1 MGYSDFS
8 FKTPL
13 SSAYDGIT
21 PGTVIASKAVIT
33 DASNKVNTLDITTPK
48 IGGTT
53 VTSSAAELNLIDN
66 SVAGTAVA
74 SKALVLGTNKNVD
87 VLAIADLKLGAG
99 AGTSVTA
106 SAVELNKAGTKAS
119 STCRLYNLGSPALA
133 DDDLIVVST
142 NMKVGSYTIASQPD
156 IPRNITVTA
165 TAGATTDT
173 LGTVTITGTNYDD
186 EEISEVITPVAGS
199 AVAGTKAFKTVT
211 TVVGAGWV
219 IDAVEGTNDTIKV
232 GIGNELG
239 LPLTLDS
246 ATEIMMGILGTTIT
260 ATNPTVSN
268 PASLEGTT
276 IDMSSG
282 TYNGTKEALVFIV
295 D

>member
-1 MGYSDFS
+1 MDS
-8 FKTPL
+8 FKFEKVSESEKSVL
-13 SSAYDGIT
+13 DGIT
-21 PGTVIASKAVIT
+21 AGTVSA
-33 DASNKVNTLDITTPK
+33 NK
-48 IGGTT
+48 T
-53 VTSSAAELNLIDN
+53 V
-66 SVAGTAVA
+66 VV
-74 SKALVLGTNKNVD
+74 GTNKNVD

-106 SAVELNKAGTKAS
+106 SATELNKAGIKAN
-119 STCRLYNLGSPALA
+119 STCRLYNLSSPALA
-133 DDDLIVVST
+133 DDDLIVTST
-142 NMKVGSYTIASQPD
+142 NMKVGSYTVAAQPEV
-156 IPRNITVTA
+156 PRNITVTA
-165 TAGATTDT
+165 TAGATADT

-186 EEISEVITPVAGS
+186 EVISEVITPVAGS
-199 AVAGTKAFKTVT
+199 AVAGTKAFKSVT
-211 TVVGAGWV
+211 TVVGAGWA

-232 GIGNELG
+232 GTGNELG
-239 LPLTLDS
+239 LPLSLNS
-246 ATEIMMGILGTTIT
+246 ATEIMLGILGTTIT

>member
-1 MGYSDFS
+1 MGYSDFE
-8 FKTPL
+8 FKKVSQSEEVVL
-13 SSAYDGIT
+13 DGVIA
-21 PGTVIASKAVIT
+21 GTVASGKAI
-33 DASNKVNTLDITTPK
+33 
-48 IGGTT
+48 
-53 VTSSAAELNLIDN
+53 
-66 SVAGTAVA
+66 VAGA
-74 SKALVLGTNKNVD
+74 NKNVD

-106 SAVELNKAGTKAS
+106 SAVELNKAGTKAN
-119 STCRLYNLGSPALA
+119 STCRLYNLGAPALA

-142 NMKVGSYTIASQPD
+142 NMKVGSYTVAVQPG
-156 IPRNITVTA
+156 IPRNITVTV
-165 TAGATTDT
+165 TAGATADT

-186 EEISEVITPVAGS
+186 EEITETITPVAGS
-199 AVAGTKAFKTVT
+199 AIAGTKAFKTVT
-211 TVVGAGWV
+211 TVVGAGWT

-232 GIGNELG
+232 GTGNELG
-239 LPLTLDS
+239 LPLSLNS
-246 ATEIMMGILGTTIT
+246 ATEIMLGILGTTIV

>member
-1 MGYSDFS
+1 MDS
-8 FKTPL
+8 FNFEKVSESEKSKL
-13 SSAYDGIT
+13 DGIT
-21 PGTVIASKAVIT
+21 AGTVLANKAVVVG
-33 DASNKVNTLDITTPK
+33 A
-48 IGGTT
+48 
-53 VTSSAAELNLIDN
+53 
-66 SVAGTAVA
+66 
-74 SKALVLGTNKNVD
+74 NKNVD

-119 STCRLYNLGSPALA
+119 STCRLYNIGAPALV
-133 DDDLIVVST
+133 DDDLIVTST
-142 NMKVGSYTIASQPD
+142 NMKVGSYTVAAQPD
-156 IPRNITVTA
+156 IPRNITVTV
-165 TAGATTDT
+165 TAGATADT
-173 LGTVTITGTNYDD
+173 LGTITISGTNYDD
-186 EEISEVITPVAGS
+186 DEISEVITPVAGS
-199 AVAGTKAFKTVT
+199 AVAGAKAFKTIT
-211 TVVGAGWV
+211 TVVGAGWI

-239 LPLTLDS
+239 LPLMLDS
-246 ATEIMMGILGTTIT
+246 AVDIMMGVLGTTIT

-282 TYNGTKEALVFIV
+282 TYNATKEVLVFVV

>member
-1 MGYSDFS
+1 MDS
-8 FKTPL
+8 FKFEKVSESEKSVL
-13 SSAYDGIT
+13 DGIT
-21 PGTVIASKAVIT
+21 AGTVSA
-33 DASNKVNTLDITTPK
+33 NK
-48 IGGTT
+48 T
-53 VTSSAAELNLIDN
+53 V
-66 SVAGTAVA
+66 VV
-74 SKALVLGTNKNVD
+74 GTNKNVD

-106 SAVELNKAGTKAS
+106 SATELNKAGIKAN
-119 STCRLYNLGSPALA
+119 STCRLYNLSSPALA
-133 DDDLIVVST
+133 DDDLIVTST
-142 NMKVGSYTIASQPD
+142 NMKVGSYTVAAQPEV
-156 IPRNITVTA
+156 PRNITVTA
-165 TAGATTDT
+165 TAGATADT
-173 LGTVTITGTNYDD
+173 LGTITITGTNYDD

-199 AVAGTKAFKTVT
+199 AVAGTKAFKSVT
-211 TVVGAGWV
+211 TVIGAGWA

-232 GIGNELG
+232 GTGNELG
-239 LPLTLDS
+239 LPLVLDS
-246 ATEIMMGILGTTIT
+246 ATEIIMGVLGTTIT

>member
-1 MGYSDFS
+1 MES
-8 FKTPL
+8 FKF
-13 SSAYDGIT
+13 SSVSQSEEVVLDGVT
-21 PGTVIASKAVIT
+21 AGTVLVNKAIV
-33 DASNKVNTLDITTPK
+33 V
-48 IGGTT
+48 
-53 VTSSAAELNLIDN
+53 
-66 SVAGTAVA
+66 
-74 SKALVLGTNKNVD
+74 GTNKNVD

-106 SAVELNKAGTKAS
+106 TATQINKAGTKAN
-119 STCRLYNLGSPALA
+119 STCRLYNLGAPALA

-142 NMKVGSYTIASQPD
+142 NMKVGSYTVAAQPD

-165 TAGATTDT
+165 TAGATADT
-173 LGTVTITGTNYDD
+173 LGNVTISGTNYDD
-186 EEISEVITPVAGS
+186 EEISEIITPVAGS
-199 AVAGTKAFKTVT
+199 AIAGTKAFKSVT

-239 LPLTLDS
+239 LPLMLDS
-246 ATEIMMGILGTTIT
+246 AVEIMMGILGTTIT

-276 IDMSSG
+276 IDMSTG
-282 TYNGTKEALVFIV
+282 TYNATKEALVFVV

>member
-1 MGYSDFS
+1 MES
-8 FKTPL
+8 FKF
-13 SSAYDGIT
+13 SSVSQSEEVVLDGVT
-21 PGTVIASKAVIT
+21 AGTVLVNKAIV
-33 DASNKVNTLDITTPK
+33 V
-48 IGGTT
+48 
-53 VTSSAAELNLIDN
+53 
-66 SVAGTAVA
+66 
-74 SKALVLGTNKNVD
+74 GTNKNVD

-106 SAVELNKAGTKAS
+106 TATQINKAGTKAN
-119 STCRLYNLGSPALA
+119 STCRLYNLGAPALA

-142 NMKVGSYTIASQPD
+142 NMKVGSYTVAAQPD

-165 TAGATTDT
+165 TAGATADT
-173 LGTVTITGTNYDD
+173 LGNVTISGTNYDD
-186 EEISEVITPVAGS
+186 EEISEIITPVAGS
-199 AVAGTKAFKTVT
+199 AIAGTKAFKSVT

-239 LPLTLDS
+239 LPLMLDS
-246 ATEIMMGILGTTIT
+246 AVEIMMGILGTTIT

-276 IDMSSG
+276 IDMSIG
-282 TYNGTKEALVFIV
+282 TYNATKEALVFVV